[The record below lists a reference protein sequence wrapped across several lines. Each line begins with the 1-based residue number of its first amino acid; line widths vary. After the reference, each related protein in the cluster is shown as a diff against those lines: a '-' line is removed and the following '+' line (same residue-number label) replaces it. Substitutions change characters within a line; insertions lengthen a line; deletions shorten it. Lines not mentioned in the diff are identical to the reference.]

1 MVRVCTLPFRLM
13 AIDYGADLV
22 YTEETIDF
30 KMLRS
35 VKKDNEVLGTV
46 DFVDKSDGTVFF
58 RTCTKE
64 QGKVIFQLGT
74 CDPQRALK
82 VGKMVEPY
90 VAGLDV
96 NMGCPK
102 EFSIKGGMG
111 AALLTQPEK
120 VKAILTT
127 LVKGLNIPVTCKIRL
142 LKDPDSTLELCRMIE
157 KCGVAA
163 IAVHG
168 RTKEERPNNP
178 NHNNVIKK
186 LAEALTVPV
195 IANGGS
201 KEITCYEDIERF
213 RIETGAA
220 SVMLARAAMWNC
232 SVIRQK
238 GFIPLDEVVETY
250 LRYCVDF
257 DNQFTYSK
265 YTVQNMLR
273 ELQDTPRGKAF
284 LETQTL
290 QEICQIW
297 GLKEYFEAKIKQQND
312 LQKLKN
318 IKCESNKTY
327 LPPNADYVSI
337 TEMMEN
343 GQKCFEM
350 AVKFIRGNFNNADLP
365 KMLLNTYIFRNNLTG
380 PAYTCTVQDKFFG
393 ATVEVDGIKYS
404 SALREKSRRY
414 SEQAAAMV
422 CLHVLKAVDKTYG
435 FTPTVGARKYQ
446 HVVDDMI
453 TTRKGEKRDSPDKND
468 SGSDIVSEADMKK
481 QKVKVLETNGSE
493 GHEKGT
499 AVQTMAS

>member
-1 MVRVCTLPFRLM
+1 MNCPRCFWVTIPTVSPGLQIFLISVATKFSMESKMYSRKIIVAPMVRVCTLPFRLM

-35 VKKDNEVLGTV
+35 VKKDNEILGTV

-120 VKAILTT
+120 VSCKFLFPFNLCILN
-127 LVKGLNIPVTCKIRL
+127 LYCCHQQN
-142 LKDPDSTLELCRMIE
+142 
-157 KCGVAA
+157 
-163 IAVHG
+163 
-168 RTKEERPNNP
+168 TKRFTN
-178 NHNNVIKK
+178 
-186 LAEALTVPV
+186 LSS
-195 IANGGS
+195 GGS

-232 SVIRQK
+232 SIIRQQ

-297 GLKEYFEAKIKQQND
+297 DLKEYFEAKLKEQND

-327 LPPNADYVSI
+327 MPPNADYVSI
-337 TEMMEN
+337 TEMVEN
-343 GQKCFEM
+343 GQKHFEM

-365 KMLLNTYIFRNNLTG
+365 KMLLNTHIFRKNLTG
-380 PAYTCTVQDKFFG
+380 PAFTCAVQDKFFG

-404 SALREKSRRY
+404 STLREKSRRY

-422 CLHVLKAVDKTYG
+422 CLHVLKVVDKTYG

-446 HVVDDMI
+446 HVIDDMK
-453 TTRKGEKRDSPDKND
+453 TTRKGEKRDS
-468 SGSDIVSEADMKK
+468 SGNNNSGADTVSEADIKK
-481 QKVKVLETNGSE
+481 QKVKVLEANGSE
-493 GHEKGT
+493 DVEKGT
-499 AVQTMAS
+499 AVQTVAS